1 MEALAVRLSGLD
13 PYVDGAIRIVAFY
26 DTLMRRRVD
35 LPALAR
41 ASAGLAECVAGIRLH
56 GTGHVIRMS
65 PEGTPAPAPTGVVST
80 SVPVTLDDEEIG
92 TVWLERADGA
102 APAVRG
108 TPGVYGVLG
117 QGGAAG
123 VYGVPGQGGAAEAYD
138 GPRQASA
145 AEAYGVLGQG
155 SAAEAYGMPGAPL
168 PVAAFIPVAAPG
180 LPVPGEERGWSAG
193 REASGP
199 DRSAS
204 AGRLVPSDGNDP
216 PRAPRATTPAPSL
229 DEVLLDRL
237 AIAVAAAVERYG
249 PARTTMADPAL
260 VELAVSA
267 DCDEA
272 ARARALRLLG
282 FAPGAAV
289 RVVAVRSRLTLD
301 DVGARLCPEGHV
313 KAAPL
318 GDVGVVLAT
327 AVDAGRLPADVR
339 AGIGDGGSPE
349 RSWRQAR
356 TALRFA
362 TAREP
367 VIHHAEL
374 GALALLAEIPAAAVR
389 ENPDVEAVARIA
401 AGDRDDLDTLDA
413 YCHTGSLRRAA
424 ELLHRHHSS
433 VARRVEQLTRAM
445 GFDVTEPAGLGRA
458 RIALSAWRLLESR

>member
-41 ASAGLAECVAGIRLH
+41 ASAGLAECVAGIRLR
-56 GTGHVIRMS
+56 GTGRVLRMS
-65 PEGTPAPAPTGVVST
+65 PEGTEAKEPAGAATVSA
-80 SVPVTLDDEEIG
+80 PVTLDDEEIG
-92 TVWLERADGA
+92 RVWLERAD
-102 APAVRG
+102 
-108 TPGVYGVLG
+108 
-117 QGGAAG
+117 
-123 VYGVPGQGGAAEAYD
+123 
-138 GPRQASA
+138 S
-145 AEAYGVLGQG
+145 
-155 SAAEAYGMPGAPL
+155 SPGAP
-168 PVAAFIPVAAPG
+168 
-180 LPVPGEERGWSAG
+180 
-193 REASGP
+193 GP
-199 DRSAS
+199 AT
-204 AGRLVPSDGNDP
+204 P
-216 PRAPRATTPAPSL
+216 PNPL

-237 AIAVAAAVERYG
+237 AIAVAGVVERYG

-267 DCDEA
+267 DCEEA

-282 FAPGAAV
+282 FPAGVPV
-289 RVVAVRSRLTLD
+289 RVVAVRSRLPLD
-301 DVGARLCPEGHV
+301 DVGARVCPEGHV

-318 GDVGVVLAT
+318 AAVGVLLAT
-327 AVDAGRLPADVR
+327 AVDPARVPAGVR
-339 AGIGDGGSPE
+339 AGIGDADSPE

-356 TALRFA
+356 TALRFT

-367 VIHHAEL
+367 VVHHADL

-389 ENPDVEAVARIA
+389 ENPDVVAVARIA
-401 AGDRDDLDTLDA
+401 AADPDDLDTLDA

-433 VARRVEQLTRAM
+433 VARRVEQLAGAM

-458 RIALSAWRLLESR
+458 RIALSSWRLLENG